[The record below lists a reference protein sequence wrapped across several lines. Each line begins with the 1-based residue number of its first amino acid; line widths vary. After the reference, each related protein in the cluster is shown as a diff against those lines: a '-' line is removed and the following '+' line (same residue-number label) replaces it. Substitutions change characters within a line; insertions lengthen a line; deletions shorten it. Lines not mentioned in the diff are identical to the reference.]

1 MLMNF
6 GMKFKWTNKKTYSCS
21 PSWSA
26 FLAAGLW
33 FILIDIYGNSLTI
46 ASKTINIDMIFFII
60 QQNMCVCVCD
70 QQQSD
75 LNQLTSL
82 LNTNEII
89 VGSGVVMVPQF

>member
-1 MLMNF
+1 
-6 GMKFKWTNKKTYSCS
+6 
-21 PSWSA
+21 
-26 FLAAGLW
+26 
-33 FILIDIYGNSLTI
+33 
-46 ASKTINIDMIFFII
+46 MIFFII